1 MKIFEFLQG
10 SSDTLLGICFGAAL
24 AALPTVSMYIIELI
38 RQKSQ
43 QKHELRMKRIDLLE
57 TPRLT
62 ALQDYSRLA
71 GALIG
76 NELDS
81 DEFSVANFRAA
92 HQRAAMFV
100 SPETYDAMNA
110 AIPVILSGWEDS
122 ADMSPL
128 EKMAD
133 KRVHTLN
140 NCLRTEMYLDSSTGN
155 AKPANFCQKNND
167 RHLKKKEDPDL
178 PSDPALSA
186 NKSSGKVA
194 RKANRKHS
202 D

>member
-62 ALQDYSRLA
+62 ALQDYSRIA

-76 NELDS
+76 NEIR
-81 DEFSVANFRAA
+81 DEFNVTNFRAA

-100 SPETYDAMNA
+100 SPETYNAMSE
-110 AIPVILSGWEDS
+110 AIPVILSGWEDN
-122 ADMSPL
+122 ADMSPQ

-133 KRVHTLN
+133 KRIQALN
-140 NCLRTEMYLDSSTGN
+140 HCLRTEMYLDSSAGN
-155 AKPANFCQKNND
+155 AKPANFCQNNSD

-178 PSDPALSA
+178 PGAAARSA